1 MREHVHTVPDEDI
14 SGINCRLC
22 GLQFRGPLGQG
33 LGWRLGRRVGQSLD
47 RRHFRFA
54 VTETDK
60 AVGLNVHIL
69 GNISYFICQL
79 Q

>member
-1 MREHVHTVPDEDI
+1 MELIVDFGGY
-14 SGINCRLC
+14 SFGICLVRDWA
-22 GLQFRGPLGQG
+22 G
-33 LGWRLGRRVGQSLD
+33 LGRRVSQSLD

-69 GNISYFICQL
+69 GDISYFIR
-79 Q
+79 